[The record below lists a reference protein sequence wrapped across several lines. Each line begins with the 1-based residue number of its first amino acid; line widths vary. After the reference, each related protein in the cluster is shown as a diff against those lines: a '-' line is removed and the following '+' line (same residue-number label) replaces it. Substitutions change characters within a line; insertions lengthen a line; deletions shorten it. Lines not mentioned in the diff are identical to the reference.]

1 LSSYLQAEIKRVRAD
16 IERIDGSF
24 FNSRSA
30 DPKQTFSELRM
41 KRGQLLR
48 SIILEL
54 HLSIENILSA
64 AIGKKPLAGR
74 RIASPAGHALRD
86 LLEDERSIGFY
97 QKLTLAR
104 ALDLVTTSQFKDL
117 LELNSVR
124 NRSSHNWLLDR
135 VARRKI
141 KRSKPKR
148 PVLRYRGTNLYKT
161 ESFIAFAGHFTKIY
175 LKLWLKH
182 G

>member
-1 LSSYLQAEIKRVRAD
+1 MSEDELFEKLQSDLQAEIKRVRAD

-30 DPKQTFSELRM
+30 DP
-41 KRGQLLR
+41 
-48 SIILEL
+48 
-54 HLSIENILSA
+54 SA
-64 AIGKKPLAGR
+64 AIGKKLLAGR

-141 KRSKPKR
+141 KRSEPKR

>member
-1 LSSYLQAEIKRVRAD
+1 LSTYLRREIKRIRAD
-16 IERIDGSF
+16 IARIDGSF
-24 FNSRSA
+24 FNSKNNN
-30 DPKQTFSELRM
+30 PEQMLFELRM

-64 AIGKKPLAGR
+64 AIGQKLLAGR
-74 RIASPAGHALRD
+74 LIASPAGHALRD
-86 LLEDERSIGFY
+86 LLEDERSIGFH

-124 NRSSHNWLLDR
+124 NRCSHNWLLDR
-135 VARRKI
+135 VTRRKI
-141 KRSKPKR
+141 KRAKPKK
-148 PVLRYRGTNLYKT
+148 PLLRYRGTNLYKT
-161 ESFIAFAGHFTKIY
+161 DAFLEFASHFTKIY
-175 LKLWLKH
+175 LKLWLRH